1 MDENATTES
10 EDNQEV
16 IDGEATTDE
25 TDLQDDSTENG
36 NGDDADDSETSE
48 SDDESEDDDESETE
62 DADDEESD
70 EDTSEF
76 DDDLDAWA
84 EKTHRAVPEND
95 ADRKILQELRNS
107 QREYS
112 RTQEAKKSGDKV
124 KDAITSNKPETPKPD
139 KKADPLEARLD
150 RMEAERQEE
159 TNTRL
164 RSEFFS
170 SSDVSDEE
178 ATAMG
183 EILTEKVTEAKTP
196 AEKQAEYNYWTNPK
210 HLKDWHALAKGRL
223 ATAPDTAKI
232 EADAARK
239 TREKIAKE
247 SKANGSARN
256 ASNTRTS
263 EKTEDQAR
271 LERFKTW

>member
-10 EDNQEV
+10 EDNLEL
-16 IDGEATTDE
+16 DAEDSTTEDQ
-25 TDLQDDSTENG
+25 DLQDDSTENG

-62 DADDEESD
+62 DADDESG

-76 DDDLDAWA
+76 DEDLDAWA
-84 EKTHRAVPEND
+84 EKTHRAIPESD

-112 RTQEAKKSGDKV
+112 RTQEAKKSADKV
-124 KDAITSNKPETPKPD
+124 KEAVDANKPEEPKPT

-150 RMEAERQEE
+150 RMEAERREE

-183 EILTEKVTEAKTP
+183 EILTEKLAEAKSAT
-196 AEKQAEYNYWTNPK
+196 EKQAEYSYWTNPK
-210 HLKDWHALAKGRL
+210 HLKDWHALAKARV
-223 ATAPDTAKI
+223 ATAPDTAQI
-232 EADAARK
+232 EAEAARK

-247 SKANGSARN
+247 SKANGSSRS

-271 LERFKTW
+271 LERFKNW